1 MVLSDLLKRNET
13 EGNLMVWFNFEAGLV
28 VLMREN
34 LKTYGF
40 IDEKL
45 HMVKSNQSK
54 QKRNWRKFDGVV

>member
-1 MVLSDLLKRNET
+1 
-13 EGNLMVWFNFEAGLV
+13 MVWFNFEAGLV

-34 LKTYGF
+34 LKTNGF

>member
-45 HMVKSNQSK
+45 HMV
-54 QKRNWRKFDGVV
+54 